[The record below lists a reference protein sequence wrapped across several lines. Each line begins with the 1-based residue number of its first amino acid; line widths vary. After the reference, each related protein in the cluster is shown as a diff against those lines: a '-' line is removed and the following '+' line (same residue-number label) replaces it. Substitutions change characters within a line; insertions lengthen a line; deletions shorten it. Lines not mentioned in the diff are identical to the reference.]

1 MKFQLLCLE
10 VNSALQSS
18 CGGDQHTDWM
28 NIDMKRI
35 LQPNGQHLTIDQRKI
50 IQVGIENRSNK
61 VDIARTLGKDAT
73 TIAKEIRAHRILKP
87 RNVFNNHNLCV
98 HLRDCKGCPGKC
110 NRYKEPACPGRDRSP
125 GACNHCPNKSCRLD
139 KYYYDARKAHD
150 AYESKL
156 SSSRQGLN
164 LTEERRLEI
173 GGVIASLLKKGQSVY
188 QIMTSHSH
196 EIGLSS
202 RCLYSYIEMGV
213 FKDFGV
219 DNFSLKEVVNRKPF
233 HSKYKARKEPAVYTC
248 HKYEDYLAF
257 CEQAPHA
264 LTTEMDTVYNDPS
277 GPYIQTFFFEGTGFM
292 LGFLHQEKTS
302 ASMSATLDT
311 LQEKLGDELFRSLF
325 SLLLTDR
332 GSEFEKVLLFETNRR
347 SGTGE
352 IRLNIFY
359 CDPMQSAQKPHV
371 ENNHNFIRDI
381 VPNGYPLTNLTQ
393 ADLDLMFSHI
403 NSTPR
408 KSLNGKTPYEA
419 FSFLFGSDTARKLNI
434 APIERDK
441 VTLKPCLLNHV
452 YRAGK

>member
-1 MKFQLLCLE
+1 
-10 VNSALQSS
+10 
-18 CGGDQHTDWM
+18 
-28 NIDMKRI
+28 
-35 LQPNGQHLTIDQRKI
+35 
-50 IQVGIENRSNK
+50 
-61 VDIARTLGKDAT
+61 
-73 TIAKEIRAHRILKP
+73 
-87 RNVFNNHNLCV
+87 
-98 HLRDCKGCPGKC
+98 
-110 NRYKEPACPGRDRSP
+110 
-125 GACNHCPNKSCRLD
+125 
-139 KYYYDARKAHD
+139 
-150 AYESKL
+150 
-156 SSSRQGLN
+156 
-164 LTEERRLEI
+164 
-173 GGVIASLLKKGQSVY
+173 
-188 QIMTSHSH
+188 
-196 EIGLSS
+196 
-202 RCLYSYIEMGV
+202 
-213 FKDFGV
+213 
-219 DNFSLKEVVNRKPF
+219 
-233 HSKYKARKEPAVYTC
+233 
-248 HKYEDYLAF
+248 
-257 CEQAPHA
+257 
-264 LTTEMDTVYNDPS
+264 MDTVYNDPS

-292 LGFLHQEKTS
+292 LGFLHREKTS

-311 LQEKLGDELFRSLF
+311 LQEQLGDELFRNLF

-332 GSEFEKVLLFETNRR
+332 GSEFEKVLLFETNTR